1 MKPRILFLVP
11 AELDALRKKGVE
23 RMILERDEGGFFERV
38 VTVHPLAPIARTI
51 DLNETHRV
59 YELGGSLSPF
69 RLWRTFQDAVRIA
82 KDERVNLVRAT
93 DAYLMGLMA
102 WWVARAQRIPFCIS
116 VHADYGK
123 RFALAP
129 ASGRQAWLRRVATV
143 MSPFVLRRADM
154 VLPIRE
160 SLVPSLVAAGAPA
173 PRVRVIPH
181 GVDLSLFEAH
191 PVTAALEFN
200 LPEGKRI
207 VSFVGRLTADNYA
220 GDIASVI
227 ARVARRRSDV
237 LFVIVGEGPGEPLL
251 RTVQSEFP
259 EAVRLLPFQSRE
271 RVAQLR
277 LQSAASLCLMAGFSL
292 IEACA
297 AGSPPIAYDVE
308 WHRELVKDGVT
319 GYLVKEHDIDGV
331 VAAIERLLDRPA
343 ERAAMGARARAL
355 AFERHELT
363 ATSRIKQ
370 ACYTALLNGPAR

>member
-11 AELDALRKKGVE
+11 AELDALRKKGVD
-23 RMILERDEGGFFERV
+23 RMILERDENGFFERV
-38 VTVHPLAPIARTI
+38 VTVHPLTPTARTI
-51 DLNETHRV
+51 DLNETHVV

-69 RLWRTFQDAVRIA
+69 RLWRTFQAAVRIA
-82 KDERVNLVRAT
+82 KDERVTLVRAT

-102 WWVARAQRIPFCIS
+102 WWVARQQRIPFCVS
-116 VHADYGK
+116 VHADYSK

-129 ASGRQAWLRRVATV
+129 ASGARRWLRRVAMMV
-143 MSPFVLRRADM
+143 SPFVLRRANM

-160 SLVPSLVAAGAPA
+160 SLVPALVESGAAAS
-173 PRVRVIPH
+173 RVRVIPH
-181 GVDLSLFEAH
+181 GVDLSLFGAQST
-191 PVTAALEFN
+191 TAAGDLD
-200 LPEGKRI
+200 LPEGKQI

-220 GDIASVI
+220 RDLASVI
-227 ARVARRRSDV
+227 RRVARRRTDV
-237 LFVIVGEGPGEPLL
+237 LFVIVGEGPEESLL
-251 RTVQSEFP
+251 RTVAVECP
-259 EAVRLLPFQSRE
+259 DAVRLLPFQRRE
-271 RVAQLR
+271 NVAQLR

-308 WHRELVKDGVT
+308 WHQELVQNGVT
-319 GYLVKEHDIDGV
+319 GYLVNEHDVDGV
-331 VAAIERLLDRPA
+331 AAAIDRLLDQPA

-355 AFERHELT
+355 AFEHHELA